1 MMCHVCKI
9 VPNMSD
15 GVLLAQTTFHT
26 LLCGAAGCIGI
37 FFTRIREG
45 LENVVMLLADD
56 DLLLQYIYIYI
67 CRSFILRGEEV
78 LLRS

>member
-1 MMCHVCKI
+1 
-9 VPNMSD
+9 MSD
-15 GVLLAQTTFHT
+15 GVLLAQITFHT

-56 DLLLQYIYIYI
+56 DLLLQYIYLYM
-67 CRSFILRGEEV
+67 
-78 LLRS
+78 